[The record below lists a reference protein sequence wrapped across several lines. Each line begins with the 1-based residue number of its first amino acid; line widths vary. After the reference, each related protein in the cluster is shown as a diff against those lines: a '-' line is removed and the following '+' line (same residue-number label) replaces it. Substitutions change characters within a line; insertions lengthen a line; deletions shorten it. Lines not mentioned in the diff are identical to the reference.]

1 MEAGE
6 VDGFIEAVRAI
17 DDDDRP
23 GTSTSV
29 RRRPAVTE
37 ALSLAVELGV
47 GDSANALNEAA
58 LVDHLRRAAHRMA
71 VETHYRRYPED
82 RPSRAEVASVQ
93 LRRRGDALADRTE
106 LLMRAEQ
113 LLLDAGDEP
122 TADQVVAAARA
133 LTANDAA

>member
-6 VDGFIEAVRAI
+6 VDSFVEAVRAI

-29 RRRPAVTE
+29 RRRPAVNE
-37 ALSLAVELGV
+37 ALSLAIDLGV
-47 GDSANALNEAA
+47 GDSANALNEEA
-58 LVDHLRRAAHRMA
+58 LVDHLRRAAHRLA
-71 VETHYRRYPED
+71 VDAHYRRYPED

-93 LRRRGDALADRTE
+93 LRRRGDELAERAALLD
-106 LLMRAEQ
+106 RAEQ

-122 TADQVVAAARA
+122 TADQVIAAARA
-133 LTANDAA
+133 LAASDAA